1 LLSNLRKKKTM
12 RFILLFLVCASM
24 LGFRVVRAE
33 NVYVSPTGT
42 GASDGSRSTPF
53 SSLKTAMSR
62 ISPGD
67 TLWLSEGRYEE
78 PLKLVQKKGIRI
90 LPVEGAAVVIDG
102 VPYVEPMLCSRGE
115 IYHDS
120 NFTEK
125 QNVKRKLKR
134 KHKAHKRRMI

>member
-1 LLSNLRKKKTM
+1 M

-102 VPYVEPMLCSRGE
+102 TVEIPKAWVPDGNGVWRQKLESEP
-115 IYHDS
+115 Y
-120 NFTEK
+120 
-125 QNVKRKLKR
+125 
-134 KHKAHKRRMI
+134 